1 MSEANQNTPAPQTPS
16 APKSGSSGLAI
27 AGLVI
32 GIIALLGCWVPL
44 LNVGSAFIAL
54 IGLVLSIIGL
64 VKARKAASG
73 KGMAIAATVL
83 NAVALVAV
91 IGIYGTAGAAYDA
104 ATSDT
109 SSSSSVA
116 AKSASASSDAKDSGE
131 EAEGDASSTASSDTA
146 AKFKQIK
153 HGMSYKQVKKIMGSA
168 GDEQA
173 SSSVADNEAT
183 VYQWTTDDFGVVSV
197 TFENDKVVNK
207 AQISLDGGSGPKATK
222 AKYKKV
228 KNGMSLKQV
237 EKIFGGEG
245 SLTSDTNIAGYTS
258 QIYTWYG
265 DSLGANCTITFSNGE
280 VVSKSQYGLD

>member
-1 MSEANQNTPAPQTPS
+1 MSNENQNAPAPQTPP
-16 APKSGSSGLAI
+16 ARQSGTSGLAI

-54 IGLVLSIIGL
+54 IGLVLSIIAL

-73 KGMAIAATVL
+73 KGMAVAATVL

-91 IGIYGTAGAAYDA
+91 IGMYGSAGAAYNA
-104 ATSDT
+104 ATSD
-109 SSSSSVA
+109 S
-116 AKSASASSDAKDSGE
+116 SASSSGS
-131 EAEGDASSTASSDTA
+131 AVVSSASSAASEDAASKDGSDNQASSDTA

-153 HGMSYKQVKKIMGSA
+153 HGMSYKQVKNIMGSE
-168 GDEQA
+168 GDEQS
-173 SSSVADNEAT
+173 SSSVAGNDAT

-207 AQISLDGGSGPKATK
+207 AQISLGGGSGPKATK

-228 KNGMSLKQV
+228 KNGMTVKQV

-245 SLTSDTNIAGYTS
+245 ALTSDTDIAGYTS

-265 DSLGANCTITFSNGE
+265 DSLGSNCTIAFSNGT
-280 VVSKSQYGLD
+280 VVSKSQIGLD

>member
-1 MSEANQNTPAPQTPS
+1 MSEENQNAPASPTPPAQQSHT
-16 APKSGSSGLAI
+16 SGLAI

-32 GIIALLGCWVPL
+32 GVIALLGCWVPL

-54 IGLVLSIIGL
+54 IGLVLSIIGV

-73 KGMAIAATVL
+73 KAIAVAATAL

-91 IGIYGTAGAAYDA
+91 IGMYGTAGAAYDA
-104 ATSDT
+104 ATSD
-109 SSSSSVA
+109 SSSSSA
-116 AKSASASSDAKDSGE
+116 AVSESDASKTADSQDAAG
-131 EAEGDASSTASSDTA
+131 GDASESATSDTA

-153 HGMSYKQVKKIMGSA
+153 HGMSYKQVKKIMGSE

-207 AQISLDGGSGPKATK
+207 AQISLDGTSGPKATK

-228 KNGMSLKQV
+228 KNGMTVKQV

-245 SLTSDTNIAGYTS
+245 SLTSDTNIAGYSS

-265 DSLGANCTITFSNGE
+265 DSLGSNCTITFSDGE
-280 VVSKSQYGLD
+280 VTSKSQIGLK